1 MSTFALTTGELQ
13 FHCTVGA
20 EVGGRSKTMESTRVM
35 RASGAA
41 GVLAAVLTL
50 GGLYL
55 GTLGMSGR
63 EADASAEAWAAW
75 AQREEGAIE
84 IGLLLFLC
92 MFAALAGRLPA
103 DAMST
108 RLAGYGALAFFVSFA
123 AAGVLS
129 STSASTF
136 GFYKG
141 FEDPTAVTVFTGAS
155 AGYHLQAVGDWSLAM
170 TMLATAVGL
179 RYSAAISSRLYV
191 ASIVLA
197 ALAIAAT
204 LVGFGVIPCLV
215 WILAVGIGLLRWT
228 PLTSLPSIKPAEAV
242 RR

>member
-1 MSTFALTTGELQ
+1 
-13 FHCTVGA
+13 
-20 EVGGRSKTMESTRVM
+20 MESTRVM

-41 GVLAAVLTL
+41 GVLAAVLIL

-55 GTLGMSGR
+55 GTLGISGR
-63 EADASAEAWAAW
+63 EAGAAAEAWAAW

-84 IGLLLFLC
+84 IGVYLLLVPGLLLFLC
-92 MFAALAGRLPA
+92 MFAALAGLLPA
-103 DAMST
+103 DAIST
-108 RLAGYGALAFFVSFA
+108 RLAGYGALAFFVFFA

-136 GFYKG
+136 GFYDG
-141 FEDPTAVTVFTGAS
+141 FEDPTAITVFTGAS
-155 AGYHLQAVGDWSLAM
+155 AGYHLQAVGVWSLAM

-179 RYSAAISSRLYV
+179 RYSAATSLRRYV

-197 ALAIAAT
+197 ALAVAAT
-204 LVGFGVIPCLV
+204 LVGFGIIFCLV

-228 PLTSLPSIKPAEAV
+228 PSRSADS
-242 RR
+242 

>member
-1 MSTFALTTGELQ
+1 
-13 FHCTVGA
+13 
-20 EVGGRSKTMESTRVM
+20 MESTRVM

-41 GVLAAVLTL
+41 GVLAAVLIL

-55 GTLGMSGR
+55 GTLGISGR
-63 EADASAEAWAAW
+63 EADAAAEAWAAW

-84 IGLLLFLC
+84 IGVYFLLVPGLLLFLC
-92 MFAALAGRLPA
+92 MFAALARLLPA

-108 RLAGYGALAFFVSFA
+108 RLAGYGALAFFVLFA

-136 GFYKG
+136 GFYPG
-141 FEDPTAVTVFTGAS
+141 FEDPTAVTVFTGVT
-155 AGYHLQAVGDWSLAM
+155 AGYHLQGVGDWSLAM
-170 TMLATAVGL
+170 TILATAVGL
-179 RYSAAISSRLYV
+179 RYTAAISSRMYV

-197 ALAIAAT
+197 ALAVAGT
-204 LVGFGVIPCLV
+204 LIGVGVIPCLV

-228 PLTSLPSIKPAEAV
+228 PSRSAPIDPQLGTASAIGGLPS
-242 RR
+242 